1 MNSAVADA
9 TRGFPTASPA
19 LKPCHGEIREAPGN
33 APSEAESL
41 GAIGSRVSQAVELFS
56 QAVVLGLER
65 FDALMQRRDQNLD
78 FINRVFWRDVL

>member
-1 MNSAVADA
+1 MLMAAIQPHDYSCELA
-9 TRGFPTASPA
+9 RIA
-19 LKPCHGEIREAPGN
+19 LNGD

-56 QAVVLGLER
+56 QAIVLSLER